1 MFIYCYDYLVE
12 KLNKAEHTPQYK
24 ITRRII
30 ERLLNSKSNI
40 NLKCFVELKEDE
52 DMNLLYITTEEL
64 KENSA
69 LTRNTL
75 RANQRT
81 NYRDSDYSRRKR
93 VNIRANE
100 EVDR

>member
-1 MFIYCYDYLVE
+1 
-12 KLNKAEHTPQYK
+12 
-24 ITRRII
+24 
-30 ERLLNSKSNI
+30 
-40 NLKCFVELKEDE
+40 
-52 DMNLLYITTEEL
+52 MNFLHITTEEL

-81 NYRDSDYSRRKR
+81 NYRDSEYSRRKR
-93 VNIRANE
+93 VNIRANK